1 MCGCQKTRQV
11 VETNDHYKKEIS
23 TLDNKWIVDNYG
35 RKLLVNSPIHDIY
48 GDIIGYATK
57 NEFGSTIRIF
67 KKNVKQ
73 ILD

>member
-1 MCGCQKTRQV
+1 MCDCKER
-11 VETNDHYKKEIS
+11 ETDIVYLDHYKTEKSLI
-23 TLDNKWIVDNYG
+23 DNKWILDNLD

-48 GDIIGYATK
+48 GDIIGYVTK
-57 NEFGSTIRIF
+57 NSEGNTVRIF